1 MAAKTTSTQLSATE
15 RVEQYI
21 RQAIY
26 RGSLKPRERLIEED
40 IAKQLQCSR
49 GPVREALLRLERD
62 GLIVTLPRRG
72 TFIRDIS
79 PESIEVV
86 FSMRGKLEA
95 LCVRYLRQQ
104 ITPES
109 EELLRSVLKEMK
121 SAASKNDNEQFFE
134 ADMKLHQ
141 TIWQLSKREPV
152 QRTLNTIMNPF
163 IFLLARAYSTQ
174 TPISQRYK
182 EHAQYIDTVLNAPM
196 SRVEQLV
203 EQYFKKLA
211 EDVLTQ
217 MPQIPQML
225 MAERRENELFG

>member
-1 MAAKTTSTQLSATE
+1 MRAGGSSRQLSATE
-15 RVEQYI
+15 RVEQYV

-26 RGSLKPRERLIEED
+26 RGTLKPRERLIEED
-40 IAKQLQCSR
+40 LACQLKCSR

-62 GLIVTLPRRG
+62 GLIVTLQRRG

-104 ITPES
+104 LGRES
-109 EELLRSVLKEMK
+109 EQALRAVLKEMK
-121 SAASKNDNEQFFE
+121 SAVSQNDDELFLQ

-141 TIWQLSKREPV
+141 TIWQLSNREPL
-152 QRTLNTIMNPF
+152 QRTLGTIMNPF
-163 IFLLARAYSTQ
+163 IFMLARAYSAQ
-174 TPISQRYK
+174 TPRAQRYK
-182 EHAQYIDTVLNAPM
+182 EHAQYIDTVLTAPA

-203 EQYFKKLA
+203 EQYFRGLA
-211 EDVLTQ
+211 QDVLS
-217 MPQIPQML
+217 QIPQISHSL
-225 MAERRENELFG
+225 TSANGEDEIVT